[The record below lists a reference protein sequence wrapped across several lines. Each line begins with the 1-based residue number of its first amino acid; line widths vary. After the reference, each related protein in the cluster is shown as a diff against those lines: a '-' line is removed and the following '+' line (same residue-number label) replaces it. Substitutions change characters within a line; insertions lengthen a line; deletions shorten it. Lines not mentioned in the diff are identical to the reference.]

1 MGVGRGVA
9 GLLVVAAVLVSGC
22 QAWPTRGADQGSGE
36 GPQETVAPA
45 GEMVVGTTRVVRAQR
60 VLPAHVAGL
69 DIEFDVGAAVRVE
82 RLAGRLADL
91 LAVNVVIEE
100 RPPRDGRIV
109 ELADPGPLRIKAE
122 KSARALLD
130 EVAAR
135 SGYEWEYTEAPSA
148 RIVFYRYRDAAWSAR
163 LAPEAAPPEPEP
175 EPEPE
180 QTVWRIDPAEHM
192 TIRGVVEAWAKGA
205 GWTVVW
211 EAAELDY
218 AVTAK
223 AEFHGTFEE
232 AVDGLFRDTR
242 GYRAL
247 IPTAWRANRYLTV
260 KAGG

>member
-1 MGVGRGVA
+1 MGVARGGA
-9 GLLVVAAVLVSGC
+9 GLLVVATVLVAGC
-22 QAWPTRGADQGSGE
+22 QAWETRGAHQGSGQ
-36 GPQETVAPA
+36 GPEEPLAPPA
-45 GEMVVGTTRVVRAQR
+45 EVVLATTRIVRAQR
-60 VLPAHVAGL
+60 VLPAHVEDL
-69 DIEFDVGAAVRVE
+69 DVEFDAGAPVRVE
-82 RLAGRLADL
+82 RIAGRLADL
-91 LAVNVVIEE
+91 LAVNVVIED
-100 RPPRDGRIV
+100 RPARDGRIV
-109 ELADPGPLRIKAE
+109 ELADPGPLRIEAMGK
-122 KSARALLD
+122 ARALLD
-130 EVAAR
+130 EVAGR
-135 SGYEWEYTEAPSA
+135 SGYEWEYTEVPSS
-148 RIVFYRYRDAAWSAR
+148 RIVFYRYRDAAWRAR
-163 LAPEAAPPEPEP
+163 LAPLVPVP

-180 QTVWRIDPAEHM
+180 QTVWRIDPGEHG

-211 EAAELDY
+211 EAEDLDY

>member
-1 MGVGRGVA
+1 MVRGWVA
-9 GLLVVAAVLVSGC
+9 GALVVAVGVVSGC
-22 QAWPTRGADQGSGE
+22 EALQEIGAGARAGE
-36 GPQETVAPA
+36 GSEEPAPA
-45 GEMVVGTTRVVRAQR
+45 PPPAAVVVGTTRVVRTQR
-60 VLPAHVAGL
+60 VLPAHVEGL
-69 DIEFDVGAAVRVE
+69 DVELDAGGPVRIE

-109 ELADPGPLRIKAE
+109 ALADPGPLRIKAAG
-122 KSARALLD
+122 SARALLD

-135 SGYEWEYTEAPSA
+135 SGYEWESTEAPPA

-175 EPEPE
+175 EPE
-180 QTVWRIDPAEHM
+180 QTVWRIDPAEHG
-192 TIRGVVEAWAKGA
+192 TIRGVVEAWARGV

-211 EAAELDY
+211 EAEDLDY